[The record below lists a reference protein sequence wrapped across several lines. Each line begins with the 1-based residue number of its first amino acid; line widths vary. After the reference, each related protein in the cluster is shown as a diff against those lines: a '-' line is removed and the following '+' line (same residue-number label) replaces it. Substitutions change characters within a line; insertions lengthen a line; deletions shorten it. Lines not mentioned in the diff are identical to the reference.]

1 MLGALLGS
9 VDGIKLGAN
18 EWTELGFWDGRVFGT
33 TLGALEGLLLGKSD
47 RIELGFSVIGQ
58 QDV

>member
-9 VDGIKLGAN
+9 VDGIKLEDN
-18 EWTELGFWDGRVFGT
+18 EWTELEFWYGRAFGT

-47 RIELGFSVIGQ
+47 RIELGFSVIGKP
-58 QDV
+58 DV